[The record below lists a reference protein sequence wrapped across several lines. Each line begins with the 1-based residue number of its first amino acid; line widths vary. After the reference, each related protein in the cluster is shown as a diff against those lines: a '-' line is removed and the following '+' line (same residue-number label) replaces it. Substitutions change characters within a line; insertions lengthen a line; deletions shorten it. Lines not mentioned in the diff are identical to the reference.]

1 MHDVERRDEIELP
14 LGKAGGVRHLERDP
28 PADARGLRI
37 RPRASNRPL
46 VHVVADDARLRE
58 AAREREGGLA
68 APAADVGGT
77 SAPGERAPDLR
88 HGGDPVLEEVVFV
101 PGRGA
106 TLDRLEHLG
115 RVLALRHTPAAP
127 EGGEQ
132 LRCLTDARHDHLEEA
147 ADEERRVRIREHR
160 RVLGWEDVVPALGTV
175 EDVAGRGH
183 GVQPLAEIAGAEARP
198 GGERLDRH
206 RRRRPRRPVP
216 GTALPSCGRAVRP
229 CRPPP
234 WV

>member
-1 MHDVERRDEIELP
+1 M
-14 LGKAGGVRHLERDP
+14 
-28 PADARGLRI
+28 
-37 RPRASNRPL
+37 
-46 VHVVADDARLRE
+46 
-58 AAREREGGLA
+58 
-68 APAADVGGT
+68 
-77 SAPGERAPDLR
+77 
-88 HGGDPVLEEVVFV
+88 FV

-132 LRCLTDARHDHLEEA
+132 LRRLTDTRHDHLEEA

-206 RRRRPRRPVP
+206 GSRVGERPEELETIADEAERPQERRADVRDDLSQERLCLRPVEP
-216 GTALPSCGRAVRP
+216 CVHAVPLAGSPPLGAARWRAKCPHSITQGQPSTQGTERCQGSTFSPTNFPFRSG
-229 CRPPP
+229 
-234 WV
+234 